1 MHRSSQCPTH
11 RTAVAGVLLAMLLGG
26 CAQVEDWLRNTGH
39 EPDERI
45 EAGVPDGD
53 RYLDAMQTLASGDPA
68 AQAEVYADANAAAT
82 LTPGP
87 STRLQLAL
95 VLGIPG
101 HSESNAEVAQ
111 DMLRELLAESALLT
125 PTEQS
130 LAMIHL
136 HHIEERLKFAGVAER
151 LQGDNNRAASSEQA
165 AITQRLAV
173 VEAENRQL
181 RQSLDEAN
189 QKLEAIT
196 TIERSI
202 RERSES
208 DNN

>member
-11 RTAVAGVLLAMLLGG
+11 RTAIAGALLAITLGG
-26 CAQVEDWLRNTGH
+26 CAQVEEWLRNTGRDPVEH
-39 EPDERI
+39 VES
-45 EAGVPDGD
+45 GVPDAD
-53 RYLDAMQTLASGDPA
+53 RYLNAMQKLASGDPA
-68 AQAEVYADANAAAT
+68 TQAEVYADSNAAAT

-101 HSESNAEVAQ
+101 HPESNPGVAQ

-125 PTEQS
+125 PMEQS

-136 HHIEERLKFAGVAER
+136 HGIEERLKLAGVAER
-151 LQGDNNRAASSEQA
+151 LRGDNNRAANSQQA
-165 AITQRLAV
+165 AIAQRLAV

-181 RQSLDEAN
+181 QQSLDEAN

-202 RERSES
+202 RERTDE

>member
-1 MHRSSQCPTH
+1 MHRSSQRPRH
-11 RTAVAGVLLAMLLGG
+11 LVIAAGALLAMALGG
-26 CAQVEDWLRNTGH
+26 CAQVEDWLRNTDR
-39 EPDERI
+39 EPVEHI
-45 EAGVPDGD
+45 EAGAPDAD
-53 RYLDAMQTLASGDPA
+53 PYLDAMQKLASSDPA

-82 LTPGP
+82 LTPSP

-101 HSESNAEVAQ
+101 HPESNPGVAQ

-136 HHIEERLKFAGVAER
+136 HSIEEQLKLVGVARR

-196 TIERSI
+196 NIERSI

>member
-1 MHRSSQCPTH
+1 MHRSSQCSRY
-11 RTAVAGVLLAMLLGG
+11 RTTAAGVLLAMALGG
-26 CAQVEDWLRNTGH
+26 CAQIEDWLRNTGR
-39 EPDERI
+39 EPAEPV
-45 EAGVPDGD
+45 ETGAPDAD
-53 RYLDAMQTLASGDPA
+53 RYLDAMHKLASRDPA
-68 AQAEVYADANAAAT
+68 TQAEVYANSHAAAT

-87 STRLQLAL
+87 ATRLQLAL
-95 VLGIPG
+95 VLGTPG
-101 HSESNAEVAQ
+101 HPESNPEEAQ
-111 DMLRELLAESALLT
+111 DLLRELLAEPALLT
-125 PTEQS
+125 PAE
-130 LAMIHL
+130 LALATIHL
-136 HHIEERLKFAGVAER
+136 HSIEERLKLARVAEQLR
-151 LQGDNNRAASSEQA
+151 GDTSRAASSEQA

-202 RERSES
+202 RERSEN

>member
-1 MHRSSQCPTH
+1 MHRSSQGPAH
-11 RTAVAGVLLAMLLGG
+11 KVAVAGALLAMALGG

-39 EPDERI
+39 EPDEYV
-45 EAGVPDGD
+45 EAGVPDAD
-53 RYLDAMQTLASGDPA
+53 RYLVAMQKLASGDPA

-101 HSESNAEVAQ
+101 HPESNPGVAQ

-136 HHIEERLKFAGVAER
+136 HGIEEQVKLARVAEQ
-151 LQGDNNRAASSEQA
+151 LQGDNHRAVSSEQA

-181 RQSLDEAN
+181 QQALDEAN

-202 RERSES
+202 RERTD
-208 DNN
+208 DNNN

>member
-1 MHRSSQCPTH
+1 MHRSSQCSRH
-11 RTAVAGVLLAMLLGG
+11 LAAVAGTLLVMALGG
-26 CAQVEDWLRNTGH
+26 CAQFEDWLRNTGH
-39 EPDERI
+39 QPDDRI
-45 EAGVPDGD
+45 EADVPNAD
-53 RYLDAMQTLASGDPA
+53 RYLQAMQKLASGDPA
-68 AQAEVYADANAAAT
+68 SQAEVYVDANAAAT

-101 HSESNAEVAQ
+101 HPESNPGEAQ

-130 LAMIHL
+130 LAMVHL
-136 HHIEERLKFAGVAER
+136 HGIEERLKLAGVAER
-151 LQGDNNRAASSEQA
+151 LRGDNNRAVNSEQA

-202 RERSES
+202 RERTDE

>member
-1 MHRSSQCPTH
+1 MHRSPQCRPH
-11 RTAVAGVLLAMLLGG
+11 RTAVAGVLLAMTLGG
-26 CAQVEDWLRNTGH
+26 CAQVEDWLRNTGR

-45 EAGVPDGD
+45 EAGAPDAD
-53 RYLDAMQTLASGDPA
+53 RYLNAMLKLASGDPA
-68 AQAEVYADANAAAT
+68 AQAEIYADSRAAAT

-95 VLGIPG
+95 VLGTPG
-101 HSESNAEVAQ
+101 HPESNAGEAQ
-111 DMLRELLAESALLT
+111 DMLRELLAEPALLT
-125 PTEQS
+125 PAEVS
-130 LAMIHL
+130 LATIHL
-136 HHIEERLKFAGVAER
+136 HGIEERLKLARVAEQ
-151 LQGDNNRAASSEQA
+151 LQGDSSRAASSEQA

-208 DNN
+208 GNN